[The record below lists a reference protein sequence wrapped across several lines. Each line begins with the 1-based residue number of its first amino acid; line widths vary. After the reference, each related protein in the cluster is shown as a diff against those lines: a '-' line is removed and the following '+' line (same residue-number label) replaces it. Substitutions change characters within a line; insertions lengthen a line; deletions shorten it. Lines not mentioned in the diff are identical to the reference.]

1 VLQYLRCLDLYKIIG
16 ITTAQQND
24 ETTNVI
30 SAISKICSR
39 IRSMSLEG
47 WKTTFEII
55 GVILLFFTFIAG
67 AGALI
72 FSNKVNAVKDENLR
86 QFDKDLTDAKTA
98 LGKQEEKTAIAEKE
112 LANLKD
118 TIRPRQLTKE
128 QQTVLVRLLS
138 GDPKGSVSIMSVMG
152 DGEAKAFAIQVDS
165 ALKSA
170 GWTTSGVA
178 QGVFSPNDPVGF
190 GIVVRNAT
198 DAPPWAARL

>member
-1 VLQYLRCLDLYKIIG
+1 
-16 ITTAQQND
+16 
-24 ETTNVI
+24 
-30 SAISKICSR
+30 
-39 IRSMSLEG
+39 MSLEG